1 MLQSRFHPLQNAE
14 KIVRDL
20 YVSLEFLNKL
30 LPDVSRPWILR
41 VDGAGQRAQKNGD
54 IFFVAMRSVDAQPQF
69 RPIGVQLVRLG
80 VGAQFGNQ
88 TLRYP
93 VCASLVDLHQGRR
106 SARGDREPPEACHSR
121 RRRGRARQ
129 WHWVDPKSTRES
141 PEEKTHP

>member
-54 IFFVAMRSVDAQPQF
+54 RFFVAMRSVDAQPQF
-69 RPIGVQLVRLG
+69 RPLSVQLGRPK
-80 VGAQFGNQ
+80 VGTQFGKQ

-93 VCASLVDLHQGRR
+93 ACASLVDLHQEICDARR
-106 SARGDREPPEACHSR
+106 DREPPEACHNR
-121 RRRGRARQ
+121 RLRGRARKR
-129 WHWVDPKSTRES
+129 H
-141 PEEKTHP
+141 